1 MRLRGRL
8 KLNNGSRWHLF
19 AGLIAPCRGLFR
31 VRLTRVRADYRHSD
45 EIAGDASAAELRRYD
60 RPLTIAFAIAA
71 SLLIA
76 AIVTVALEPGSDLQV
91 AGAGPHAPA
100 LADPCDNQTWPH
112 LTAACIASK
121 SARRH

>member
-1 MRLRGRL
+1 M
-8 KLNNGSRWHLF
+8 
-19 AGLIAPCRGLFR
+19 
-31 VRLTRVRADYRHSD
+31 TRVRADYRHSD

-121 SARRH
+121 SARQH

>member
-1 MRLRGRL
+1 
-8 KLNNGSRWHLF
+8 
-19 AGLIAPCRGLFR
+19 
-31 VRLTRVRADYRHSD
+31 VRADYRHSD

-76 AIVTVALEPGSDLQV
+76 AIVEPGSDLQV
-91 AGAGPHAPA
+91 AGAGPQAEA